1 MLPEV
6 KQRIEN
12 EIGEQ
17 SFFKDLKADLYNFNL
32 KKDFI
37 EDESKYPI
45 FNYVNEV
52 THRGLKAYWH
62 DETNEYKV
70 MINFGLNA
78 FCLTEFFTEKAAVF
92 VERLQP
98 ELENILKSIDE
109 FNGAQ
114 NVFVEQKKIPT
125 WTYAQKIQTKLECF
139 ELFLIPSKYLEVT
152 NGSFVIINYCDFA
165 INSDLAIFYNIFSDN
180 FGSEARINGAPTV
193 IYDFDA
199 DTLKE
204 LEERLNLNLSDQL
217 KKIREEAKELEGKK

>member
-1 MLPEV
+1 MLPEI

-17 SFFKDLKADLYNFNL
+17 SFFDDLKPDVYNFTL
-32 KKDFI
+32 KKIFN
-37 EDESKYPI
+37 EDDSIYTI
-45 FNYVNEV
+45 FNYVNES

-62 DETNEYKV
+62 EETNEYKV
-70 MINFGLNA
+70 MIRFGLNA
-78 FCLTEFFTEKAAVF
+78 FCLTEFFTDKAAVF

-98 ELENILKSIDE
+98 ELESILKSIDE
-109 FNGAQ
+109 FNGVQ
-114 NVFVEQKKIPT
+114 DVFVEQKKIPT
-125 WTYAQKIQTKLECF
+125 WTYAQKLPTSLEGF
-139 ELFLIPSKYLEVT
+139 ELFLSPSKYLEVT

-165 INSDLAIFYNIFSDN
+165 INSDLAIYYNIFSDN

-217 KKIREEAKELEGKK
+217 KKIREEAKEGQ

>member
-1 MLPEV
+1 M
-6 KQRIEN
+6 KQRIES

-17 SFFKDLKADLYNFNL
+17 SFFDNLKSDIYNFTL
-32 KKDFI
+32 KKLFN
-37 EDESKYPI
+37 EDGNIYAMFSYL
-45 FNYVNEV
+45 NET

-62 DETNEYKV
+62 AETNEYKV
-70 MINFGLNA
+70 MVNFGLNE
-78 FCLTEFFTEKAAVF
+78 FCLTEFFTEKATVF

-98 ELENILKSIDE
+98 ELEDILKSIDE

-114 NVFVEQKKIPT
+114 NVFVEQKGIPT
-125 WTYAQKIQTKLECF
+125 WTYTQKLPTNLEGF
-139 ELFLIPSKYLEVT
+139 ELFLSPSKYLEVT

-193 IYDFDA
+193 IYDFDT

-204 LEERLNLNLSDQL
+204 LEEKLNSNLLGQL
-217 KKIREEAKELEGKK
+217 KKIREEVKEGQ